1 MNKYGETAIKA
12 FEYIKAGANAEQ
24 AWEKASC
31 DIFEKGSA
39 SQKKGCPRNAFLGL
53 TSNNSKIARSKNAIY
68 ARKALDI
75 LKGNPNRSYTVDELW
90 SLVIDEPKTHNSQ
103 MDIVLALWGNKLIR

>member
-1 MNKYGETAIKA
+1 MNKYGKIAIKA
-12 FEYIKAGANAEQ
+12 VSYIKAGLQENE

-31 DIFEKGSA
+31 EVFPRGSP

-53 TSNNSKIARSKNAIY
+53 VSQNPNALKSKNAIY

-75 LKGNPNRSYTVDELW
+75 LKTNPNRSYSVDELW
-90 SLVIDEPKTHNSQ
+90 SLVINEPKTHNSQ
-103 MDIVLALWGNKLIR
+103 MNVVLALWGNRLIK